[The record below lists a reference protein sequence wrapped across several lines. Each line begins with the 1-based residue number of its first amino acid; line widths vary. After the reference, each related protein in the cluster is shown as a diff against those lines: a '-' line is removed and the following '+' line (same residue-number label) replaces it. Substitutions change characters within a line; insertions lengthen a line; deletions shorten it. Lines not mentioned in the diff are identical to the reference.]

1 MRSVLRTARASLAL
15 TRGAPPPPDSL
26 AAPGPGTA
34 DDPGQEAG
42 MATAE
47 YAIGTLAAAAF
58 AGLLL
63 AIMRSGGPTAMLTA
77 IINSALS
84 NP

>member
-1 MRSVLRTARASLAL
+1 MRTLRTLRVLRDSWAIAHLEPRTAPDG
-15 TRGAPPPPDSL
+15 TR
-26 AAPGPGTA
+26 
-34 DDPGQEAG
+34 DDGGEAG

-63 AIMRSGGPTAMLTA
+63 AIMRSGG
-77 IINSALS
+77 LS
-84 NP
+84 EIGRAHV